1 MHERTVRARTATGIV
16 EGFTRDGVHRW
27 RSIPYARAPVG
38 SLRFRAPQPAQPWP
52 GVRHCHTF
60 ANCAPQQRRYT
71 VMGIGRYQTRSE
83 DCLTLNVVTPEE
95 PATQPLPVMVFIHG
109 GGYILGSSATPIYDG
124 AALAR
129 RGCVY
134 VSVNYRLGALGCLD
148 LSSLST
154 PQITLD
160 SNVYLRDLVLALRW
174 VHDNIAEFGG
184 DPGNVTIFGESAGA
198 HITATLLAVPAAK
211 GLFARAISESPAAG
225 MVRSREVAAEFAARF
240 DALTFFFAANPDE
253 LRPRMRVVNEFQRR
267 YPDIKVRALLSGPG
281 VMQQLA
287 TFCAGGKCP
296 DVLMAWE
303 LTYAELADRG
313 VLLDLNTLLA
323 RDQAFAAELKSDSI
337 GALYET
343 FTFNGGQYAFP
354 EQWSGNFLFYN
365 KQLFDDA
372 GVPPPPGSWERPWSF
387 AEFLDAAQA
396 LTKQGRSGRDRQWGF
411 VNAWVSFYAA
421 GLFAMNNGVPWSV
434 PRMNPTHL
442 NFDHDGFLEAVQFYA
457 DLTNKHKVAPSAA
470 EQQSMSTADLFSVGK
485 AGIAL
490 AGHWRYQ
497 TFDRA
502 DGLDFDVAPL
512 PIGPRGRAAC
522 SDIGVTG
529 LAIAA
534 TSRRKDQAWEFVKFA
549 TGPVGQAL
557 IGESRLFV
565 PVLRSAINS
574 HGFANA
580 HRRVGNLAV
589 LSEGPAYSEG
599 LPVTPAWEKIA
610 ALMDRYFGPVLRGS
624 RPATSLTGLSQAV
637 DEVLRN
643 P

>member
-1 MHERTVRARTATGIV
+1 MRALIIV
-16 EGFTRDGVHRW
+16 DVQNDFCEG
-27 RSIPYARAPVG
+27 G
-38 SLRFRAPQPAQPWP
+38 SLA
-52 GVRHCHTF
+52 
-60 ANCAPQQRRYT
+60 
-71 VMGIGRYQTRSE
+71 
-83 DCLTLNVVTPEE
+83 VT
-95 PATQPLPVMVFIHG
+95 G
-109 GGYILGSSATPIYDG
+109 G

-129 RGCVY
+129 AISDYLAEAADYHHVVATKDFHIDPGDHFSGTPDYSSSWPPHCVSGTPGADFHPSLDTSAIEAVFYKGAYTGAYSGFEGVDENGTPLLNWLRQRGVDEVDVVGIATDHCVRQTAEDAVRNGLATRVLVDLTAG
-134 VSVNYRLGALGCLD
+134 VSADTTMVNKPFERRSLLRGAGALTAA
-148 LSSLST
+148 SLA
-154 PQITLD
+154 P
-160 SNVYLRDLVLALRW
+160 W
-174 VHDNIAEFGG
+174 
-184 DPGNVTIFGESAGA
+184 
-198 HITATLLAVPAAK
+198 
-211 GLFARAISESPAAG
+211 AAG
-225 MVRSREVAAEFAARF
+225 CAADDD

>member
-1 MHERTVRARTATGIV
+1 MVNKPFER
-16 EGFTRDGVHRW
+16 
-27 RSIPYARAPVG
+27 RSL
-38 SLRFRAPQPAQPWP
+38 LR
-52 GVRHCHTF
+52 
-60 ANCAPQQRRYT
+60 
-71 VMGIGRYQTRSE
+71 
-83 DCLTLNVVTPEE
+83 
-95 PATQPLPVMVFIHG
+95 
-109 GGYILGSSATPIYDG
+109 G
-124 AALAR
+124 A
-129 RGCVY
+129 
-134 VSVNYRLGALGCLD
+134 GALTAA
-148 LSSLST
+148 SLA
-154 PQITLD
+154 P
-160 SNVYLRDLVLALRW
+160 W
-174 VHDNIAEFGG
+174 
-184 DPGNVTIFGESAGA
+184 
-198 HITATLLAVPAAK
+198 
-211 GLFARAISESPAAG
+211 AAG
-225 MVRSREVAAEFAARF
+225 CAADDD

-323 RDQAFAAELKSDSI
+323 RDQVFAAELKSDSI

-549 TGPVGQAL
+549 TGPVGQVL

>member
-1 MHERTVRARTATGIV
+1 
-16 EGFTRDGVHRW
+16 
-27 RSIPYARAPVG
+27 
-38 SLRFRAPQPAQPWP
+38 
-52 GVRHCHTF
+52 
-60 ANCAPQQRRYT
+60 
-71 VMGIGRYQTRSE
+71 
-83 DCLTLNVVTPEE
+83 
-95 PATQPLPVMVFIHG
+95 
-109 GGYILGSSATPIYDG
+109 
-124 AALAR
+124 
-129 RGCVY
+129 
-134 VSVNYRLGALGCLD
+134 
-148 LSSLST
+148 
-154 PQITLD
+154 
-160 SNVYLRDLVLALRW
+160 
-174 VHDNIAEFGG
+174 
-184 DPGNVTIFGESAGA
+184 
-198 HITATLLAVPAAK
+198 
-211 GLFARAISESPAAG
+211 
-225 MVRSREVAAEFAARF
+225 
-240 DALTFFFAANPDE
+240 
-253 LRPRMRVVNEFQRR
+253 
-267 YPDIKVRALLSGPG
+267 
-281 VMQQLA
+281 
-287 TFCAGGKCP
+287 
-296 DVLMAWE
+296 MAWE

>member
-129 RGCVY
+129 R
-134 VSVNYRLGALGCLD
+134 
-148 LSSLST
+148 
-154 PQITLD
+154 
-160 SNVYLRDLVLALRW
+160 
-174 VHDNIAEFGG
+174 
-184 DPGNVTIFGESAGA
+184 
-198 HITATLLAVPAAK
+198 
-211 GLFARAISESPAAG
+211 
-225 MVRSREVAAEFAARF
+225 
-240 DALTFFFAANPDE
+240 
-253 LRPRMRVVNEFQRR
+253 
-267 YPDIKVRALLSGPG
+267 
-281 VMQQLA
+281 
-287 TFCAGGKCP
+287 
-296 DVLMAWE
+296 
-303 LTYAELADRG
+303 
-313 VLLDLNTLLA
+313 
-323 RDQAFAAELKSDSI
+323 
-337 GALYET
+337 ALYET

>member
-1 MHERTVRARTATGIV
+1 MVNKPFER
-16 EGFTRDGVHRW
+16 
-27 RSIPYARAPVG
+27 RSL
-38 SLRFRAPQPAQPWP
+38 LR
-52 GVRHCHTF
+52 
-60 ANCAPQQRRYT
+60 
-71 VMGIGRYQTRSE
+71 
-83 DCLTLNVVTPEE
+83 
-95 PATQPLPVMVFIHG
+95 
-109 GGYILGSSATPIYDG
+109 G
-124 AALAR
+124 A
-129 RGCVY
+129 
-134 VSVNYRLGALGCLD
+134 GALTAA
-148 LSSLST
+148 SLA
-154 PQITLD
+154 P
-160 SNVYLRDLVLALRW
+160 W
-174 VHDNIAEFGG
+174 
-184 DPGNVTIFGESAGA
+184 
-198 HITATLLAVPAAK
+198 
-211 GLFARAISESPAAG
+211 AAG
-225 MVRSREVAAEFAARF
+225 CAADDD
-240 DALTFFFAANPDE
+240 DALTFFLQPIRTSSVPGCASSTNSSGAIPISGTGPVVRTRRHAAARNV
-253 LRPRMRVVNEFQRR
+253 LRGWQV
-267 YPDIKVRALLSGPG
+267 SG
-281 VMQQLA
+281 
-287 TFCAGGKCP
+287 CADGMGTDLCRTGRP
-296 DVLMAWE
+296 
-303 LTYAELADRG
+303 G

>member
-1 MHERTVRARTATGIV
+1 MRALIIV
-16 EGFTRDGVHRW
+16 DVQNDFCEG
-27 RSIPYARAPVG
+27 G
-38 SLRFRAPQPAQPWP
+38 SLA
-52 GVRHCHTF
+52 
-60 ANCAPQQRRYT
+60 
-71 VMGIGRYQTRSE
+71 
-83 DCLTLNVVTPEE
+83 VT
-95 PATQPLPVMVFIHG
+95 G
-109 GGYILGSSATPIYDG
+109 G

-129 RGCVY
+129 AI
-134 VSVNYRLGALGCLD
+134 SD
-148 LSSLST
+148 
-154 PQITLD
+154 
-160 SNVYLRDLVLALRW
+160 YL
-174 VHDNIAEFGG
+174 AEAADYHHVVATKDFHI
-184 DPGNVTIFGESAGA
+184 DPGDHFSGTPDYSSSWPPHCVSGTPGADFHPSLDTSAIEAVFYKGA
-198 HITATLLAVPAAK
+198 YTGAYSGFEGVDENGTPLL
-211 GLFARAISESPAAG
+211 
-225 MVRSREVAAEFAARF
+225 
-240 DALTFFFAANPDE
+240 NW
-253 LRPRMRVVNEFQRR
+253 LRQR
-267 YPDIKVRALLSGPG
+267 
-281 VMQQLA
+281 
-287 TFCAGGKCP
+287 
-296 DVLMAWE
+296 
-303 LTYAELADRG
+303 
-313 VLLDLNTLLA
+313 
-323 RDQAFAAELKSDSI
+323 
-337 GALYET
+337 ALYET